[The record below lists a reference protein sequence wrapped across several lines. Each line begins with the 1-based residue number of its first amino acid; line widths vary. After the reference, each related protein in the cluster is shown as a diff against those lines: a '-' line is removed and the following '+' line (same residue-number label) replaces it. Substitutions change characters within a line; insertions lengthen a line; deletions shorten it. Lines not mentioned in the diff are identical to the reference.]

1 MPMVVKTITFD
12 VNPIGYLKERDGCGR
27 ALFNGTDIEK
37 VHRYITDVG
46 LEGCAVGVGVLSWI
60 LSAGCTERTV
70 YEYETIEEHQMEDAQ
85 YLRRL
90 SLDIRGR
97 VPTIEEWA
105 NFDATNPQVTIDAFL
120 EDEGFGMR
128 IRSMYAPI
136 YRTVTDTYNL
146 TGADFHGM
154 MRFLSPFDW
163 RGASSIVVLCS
174 GE

>member
-1 MPMVVKTITFD
+1 MLDWRECRGSRCITLD
-12 VNPIGYLKERDGCGR
+12 SESQGVHNVPCMSTRRLKSIR
-27 ALFNGTDIEK
+27 
-37 VHRYITDVG
+37 
-46 LEGCAVGVGVLSWI
+46 W
-60 LSAGCTERTV
+60 
-70 YEYETIEEHQMEDAQ
+70 MDAQ

-136 YRTVTDTYNL
+136 YRTVTNTYNL
-146 TGADFHGM
+146 TGADFQWDDEIAFAVRLGKS
-154 MRFLSPFDW
+154 LFDCPMW
-163 RGASSIVVLCS
+163 RRMICLGPQL
-174 GE
+174 